1 MRRERSTVRSGR
13 VRGSPR
19 RTAQPEK
26 GRAAPT
32 FEIDRATD
40 ALQALAT
47 ERVRGKLAI
56 SVR

>member
-1 MRRERSTVRSGR
+1 MAVPSTDNLRRL
-13 VRGSPR
+13 
-19 RTAQPEK
+19 
-26 GRAAPT
+26 AALLDDGTLQVHVHDT
-32 FEIDRATD
+32 FEFDRATD